1 MLQNVLQDF
10 DTKRSEL
17 NGVTSSGESLKQEV
31 SNPKEKQQIQS
42 KGKFVACSA
51 KPLSGFTMVNNQE
64 NCRWN
69 FVLNYRVD

>member
-31 SNPKEKQQIQS
+31 SNPTEKQLIQS
-42 KGKFVACSA
+42 KGKFLLGSA
-51 KPLSGFTMVNNQE
+51 THLQCTV
-64 NCRWN
+64 
-69 FVLNYRVD
+69 